1 VIYRAYGLTLT
12 SAVPIPALNPLSSN
26 HANTDIHLELGT
38 PPPDWVDRALTLH
51 TRILPIRR
59 SVERDSDS
67 QFTLTDLG
75 NGRYFQLRYADGT
88 RFLIDEKATRIWA
101 EAGPDLTVEDAIV
114 YLLGPVMGF
123 ALRRRG
129 RTPLHAG
136 ALVFG
141 HRAVAFMGSAGAGKS
156 TTAAALAL
164 RGWPVLCEDVCAL
177 DESEGTWHVLPGY
190 PRVCLWPDS
199 VDRLFASKDALPL
212 IVQGWEKRYLPLDG
226 SRAHFA
232 QTRLPL
238 AAIYLLAQRSDDESA
253 PRIDAMSKKDAALH
267 LVQNTYMNW
276 LLDRD
281 QRAAEF
287 DAIVRLLSQVECFR
301 VTPSA
306 DPAHLGR
313 LAICVES
320 HAMQYSRLSARMN
333 SGATSHVND
342 V

>member
-1 VIYRAYGLTLT
+1 MIYRAYGLTLS
-12 SAVPIPALNPLSSN
+12 SAVPITALDSLSLGTTNP
-26 HANTDIHLELGT
+26 DIHFEFGA
-38 PPPDWVDRALTLH
+38 PCPDWVVRVLTLQ
-51 TRILPIRR
+51 TRIVPLRR
-59 SVERDSDS
+59 SVERDSGE

-75 NGRYFQLRYADGT
+75 EGRYFQLRYADGT
-88 RFLIDEKATRIWA
+88 LFLVDEGVTKIWA

-114 YLLGPVMGF
+114 YLLGPGMGF

-129 RTPLHAG
+129 RTPLHAS

-141 HRAVAFMGSAGAGKS
+141 QRAVAFMGSAGAGKS

-177 DESEGTWHVLPGY
+177 EESEGTWHVLPGY

-199 VDRLFASKDALPL
+199 VRNLFSSEDELPL

-226 SRAHFA
+226 SRARFA
-232 QTRLPL
+232 EAKVPL
-238 AAIYLLAQRSDDESA
+238 AAIYLLAQRSDDASA
-253 PRIDAMSKKDAALH
+253 PRVDAMSKRDAVLH

-287 DAIVRLLSQVECFR
+287 DAVVRLLSQVECFR
-301 VTPSA
+301 VTPSS
-306 DPAHLGR
+306 DPAHLGK
-313 LAICVES
+313 LIACVES
-320 HAMQYSRLSARMN
+320 HAMQYSRLRQDWGGS
-333 SGATSHVND
+333 SGRSNV
-342 V
+342 